1 MYTYNSIHVVLQV
14 AKSFDSRNLNYT
26 RSVPP
31 TNLYTHIVQRVFS
44 CFIESKLPH
53 SNSQAPSSKLHAFAI
68 LSQANGIYT
77 RRRSSEIV
85 SALSRA
91 HFEIPF
97 CFLSLSLSRS
107 LSLSL
112 SLSLSFSRIRWIS
125 VEFRLIRF
133 AHTHS
138 ILVYIQNIESLGF
151 TLN

>member
-26 RSVPP
+26 RSVLP

-68 LSQANGIYT
+68 YFHKPVVYIQEEDPRKLF
-77 RRRSSEIV
+77 RRCH
-85 SALSRA
+85 ALTSKS
-91 HFEIPF
+91 PF
-97 CFLSLSLSRS
+97 AF
-107 LSLSL
+107 SL

-138 ILVYIQNIESLGF
+138 ILVYVQNIESLGF